1 MIKLQEKTKEI
12 DFTYKTK
19 KGDPG
24 GYYKPAVDE
33 EGNLTWT
40 PSEKDMESV
49 EGANIKGPKGEPGP
63 QGPQGLIGPV
73 GPQGEPGPVGPQ
85 GEPGVPGPAGET
97 GPIGPAGPKGDDT
110 VWLGDTEPSEE
121 YNVWIDPNGT
131 SADQLVTM
139 EDLENF
145 KSEPDEYI
153 KSATVAGNKLT
164 LTKKD
169 NTTVDFEPAG
179 GGGAKVY
186 KFNSSRYFTDED
198 IANLKA
204 LVNDHSVPV
213 YIDNIIVS
221 QIYWVAAGF
230 LQFRTYQIN
239 GVGGDIIKVYKVNF
253 NSNGEVTSPQMQV
266 QMQYY
271 VATSSASVD
280 GTILTTSNFNTEM
293 PGIGSNWNATVPS
306 DSNLYNAKEIVLF
319 AYDIYGNKAQAYY
332 NFSRNPSGGQG
343 SLGVD
348 YQNVSYSFLVANDS
362 FITWQY
368 NGSEILASLG
378 YIELVLYKE

>member
-49 EGANIKGPKGEPGP
+49 EGANIKGPVGEPGP

-85 GEPGVPGPAGET
+85 GEQGIQGPKGET

-110 VWLGDTEPSEE
+110 VWLGNTEPSEE

-131 SADQLVTM
+131 TADQLVTM
-139 EDLENF
+139 EDLANF
-145 KSEPDEYI
+145 KGEPDEYI
-153 KSATVAGNKLT
+153 KSAAVAGNKLT

-186 KFNSSRYFTDED
+186 KFSSGRYFTAED

-204 LVNDHSVPV
+204 LVNDPSVPV

-230 LQFRTYQIN
+230 LQFRTYQIK
-239 GVGGDIIKVYKVNF
+239 GVGGDIIK
-253 NSNGEVTSPQMQV
+253 
-266 QMQYY
+266 
-271 VATSSASVD
+271 
-280 GTILTTSNFNTEM
+280 I
-293 PGIGSNWNATVPS
+293 
-306 DSNLYNAKEIVLF
+306 
-319 AYDIYGNKAQAYY
+319 
-332 NFSRNPSGGQG
+332 
-343 SLGVD
+343 
-348 YQNVSYSFLVANDS
+348 
-362 FITWQY
+362 
-368 NGSEILASLG
+368 
-378 YIELVLYKE
+378 